1 MKEQLFF
8 LVQDSADHLE
18 SRNIA
23 REYLQA
29 LVLKC
34 LQRSGAMVLLAFKGG
49 TALRFLHNSRRYSQ
63 DLDFALQGGL
73 ANFEFPKFLRAILS
87 DLHDQGYKPEVKVSD
102 AEPIKEAFVSF
113 PGLLYEL
120 QLSPDPGDALSV
132 RIEINTDPPPGAGL
146 QITLIRKYVLLRLFH
161 YDRATLFA
169 EKISEILGRVDLKG
183 RDMYDLVWYL
193 CDPAW
198 PAPNLALLNNA
209 LGPGGWKG
217 APVRPD
223 TWVSVL
229 EEHLASVYW
238 ENVVEDVRPYLE
250 GGDDIVP
257 LLNRETLKRLLERV
271 ARRV

>member
-1 MKEQLFF
+1 MKEQLFH
-8 LVQDSADHLE
+8 LVQDSADHLQG
-18 SRNIA
+18 RNIS

-63 DLDFALQGGL
+63 DLEFALQGGL
-73 ANFEFPKFLRAILS
+73 ANFEFQKFLRDIQS
-87 DLHDQGYKPEVKVSD
+87 DLRDQGYALEIKMSD

-113 PGLLYEL
+113 PGLLYDL
-120 QLSPDPGDALSV
+120 QLSHDPGDDFS
-132 RIEINTDPPPGAGL
+132 IKIDIDTDPPPGAGL
-146 QITLIRKYVLLRLFH
+146 EITLIRKHVLLRLFH

-169 EKISEILGRVDLKG
+169 EKMSEILGRVDLKG

-209 LGPGGWKG
+209 LGTGGWND
-217 APVRPD
+217 APVRAD
-223 TWVSVL
+223 TWVNVL

-250 GGDDIVP
+250 PGDDILP
-257 LLNRETLKRLLERV
+257 LLNRETLKRLLER
-271 ARRV
+271 AANRI

>member
-1 MKEQLFF
+1 MKEQLYS
-8 LVQDSADHLE
+8 LVQNSPDHLQ
-18 SRNIA
+18 SRNLA
-23 REYLQA
+23 REYMQA

-63 DLDFALQGGL
+63 DLEFALQGGL
-73 ANFEFPKFLRAILS
+73 ANFEFPNFLRSIQS
-87 DLHDQGYKPEVKVSD
+87 DLHDQGYVPELKVSD
-102 AEPIKEAFVSF
+102 AEPIKEAFVGF

-120 QLSPDPGDALSV
+120 ELSPDPEDAFSV
-132 RIEINTDPPPGAGL
+132 RIKIDTDPPPGAGL
-146 QITLIRKYVLLRLFH
+146 EITLIRRYVLLRLFH

-169 EKISEILGRVDLKG
+169 EKISEILGRRDLKG
-183 RDMYDLVWYL
+183 REMYDLVWYL

-209 LGPGGWKG
+209 FGSGGWNG

-223 TWVSVL
+223 TWVNVL

-250 GGDDIVP
+250 AGDDILP

-271 ARRV
+271 SESV

>member
-73 ANFEFPKFLRAILS
+73 ANFEFPKFLRAIQS

-169 EKISEILGRVDLKG
+169 EKISEILGRVNLKG

-217 APVRPD
+217 TPVRPD

-229 EEHLASVYW
+229 EEHLASVFW

-250 GGDDIVP
+250 GGDDILP

-271 ARRV
+271 AGSV

>member
-1 MKEQLFF
+1 MKEQLFG
-8 LVQDSADHLE
+8 LVHDSADHLQG
-18 SRNIA
+18 RNVA

-63 DLDFALQGGL
+63 DLAFALQGGL
-73 ANFEFPKFLRAILS
+73 ANFDFPKFLRAIQS
-87 DLHDQGYKPEVKVSD
+87 DLRDQGYAPELRMSD
-102 AEPIKEAFVSF
+102 SEHIKEAFVTF
-113 PGLLYEL
+113 PGLLYDL
-120 QLSPDPGDALSV
+120 QLSRDPGDDFS
-132 RIEINTDPPPGAGL
+132 IKMDIDTDPPPGAGL
-146 QITLIRKYVLLRLFH
+146 EITLIRKHVLLRLFH

-209 LGPGGWKG
+209 LGPTGWNG
-217 APVRPD
+217 APVRAD
-223 TWVSVL
+223 NWVKVL

-238 ENVVEDVRPYLE
+238 ENVVEDARPYLE
-250 GGDDIVP
+250 AGDDILP
-257 LLNRETLKRLLERV
+257 LLNRETLKRLLERTSE
-271 ARRV
+271 RV

>member
-1 MKEQLFF
+1 MKEQLFC
-8 LVQDSADHLE
+8 LVQDSADHLQG
-18 SRNIA
+18 RNIA

-49 TALRFLHNSRRYSQ
+49 TALRFLHNSHRYSQ

-73 ANFEFPKFLRAILS
+73 ANFEFPKFLRSIQS
-87 DLHDQGYKPEVKVSD
+87 DLHGQGYVSELKMSD
-102 AEPIKEAFVSF
+102 AEPIKEAFVRF

-120 QLSPDPGDALSV
+120 ELSPDPGDAISV
-132 RIEINTDPPPGAGL
+132 KIEIDTDPPPGAGL
-146 QITLIRKYVLLRLFH
+146 EITLIRKYVLLRLFH

-169 EKISEILGRVDLKG
+169 EKISEILGRRDLKG

-198 PAPNLALLNNA
+198 PGPNLALLNNA
-209 LGPGGWKG
+209 LGPGGWNG

-229 EEHLASVYW
+229 EDHLASVYW

-250 GGDDIVP
+250 AGDDILP

-271 ARRV
+271 SESV